1 MSSPKVSSWTPSASA
16 HATSAGARW
25 LAALV
30 LQRASE
36 LLARWALA
44 VATPRRAAELQ
55 TDPRL
60 EFHAEAGAP
69 EGAIYLDGQLYGWLP
84 GVQRL

>member
-1 MSSPKVSSWTPSASA
+1 MSSPKASSWTPSASA
-16 HATSAGARW
+16 SPSSAGARW

-30 LQRASE
+30 LHRASV
-36 LLARWALA
+36 LLARWAQE
-44 VATPRRAAELQ
+44 VAKPRRAAQSL